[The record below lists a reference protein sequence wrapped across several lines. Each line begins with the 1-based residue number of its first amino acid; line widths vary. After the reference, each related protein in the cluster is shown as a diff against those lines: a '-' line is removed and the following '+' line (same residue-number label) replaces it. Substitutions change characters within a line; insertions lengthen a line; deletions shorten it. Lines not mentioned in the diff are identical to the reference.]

1 LANDYKKTT
10 SPHDAILS
18 VSTKGPMLAAIRM
31 GDWKFIVLNTDSVT
45 AKKKANIK
53 YEPIAL
59 FNLFDDASETKNLA
73 KQFSDRVLA
82 MRKRLIEMLKD
93 AVPCGAIGKN
103 ESESEKAFLH

>member
-1 LANDYKKTT
+1 
-10 SPHDAILS
+10 
-18 VSTKGPMLAAIRM
+18 MLAAIRM